1 MAIGATL
8 TKLNELL
15 NLNDYGKKKR
25 NTSPEK
31 TEFLYGKENAKKP
44 MYQTV
49 FATHNEIVAHCEYCG
64 KGLTRSDVNDYGS
77 LCESCYMKEYY
88 GH

>member
-31 TEFLYGKENAKKP
+31 TPITNGIPLWQRK
-44 MYQTV
+44 
-49 FATHNEIVAHCEYCG
+49 
-64 KGLTRSDVNDYGS
+64 R
-77 LCESCYMKEYY
+77 
-88 GH
+88 